1 MAISR
6 RQAQQHAE
14 ALLQRPRS
22 DTPVVLRRNR
32 NGYVLLHAGRALT
45 KTHAS
50 KVGETQ
56 AAFMAEALGVD
67 LPQGTGDEVRT
78 QVATGVLYRAIAI
91 SSLDLRKPEA
101 RVLLGQLIQ
110 TALMQ
115 RSAFTSVEI

>member
-6 RQAQQHAE
+6 KRAQTYAE
-14 ALLQRPRS
+14 ALFRRPRS
-22 DTPVVLRRNR
+22 DTPVTLRRNR
-32 NGYVLLHAGRALT
+32 NGYVLLHGGRALT

-56 AAFMAEALGVD
+56 VAFMAEALGVD
-67 LPQGTGDEVRT
+67 LPQGIGEEVRT

-91 SSLDLRKPEA
+91 SSLDLRRPEA